1 MEEYNMCD
9 SVQQKLYAAC
19 PAENSMFSGYALSN
33 NPNPQHL
40 ERSSAHYYYFPFGL
54 LEMGCLVHYFMLFL
68 SASLSTHGNWG
79 WLRASK
85 SPEWGGPVWEEEG
98 QKQRRA
104 SRKGRLSFSSE
115 TCALLAK
122 STFCESGAVNSIDHW
137 LSMRGLMGI
146 QTSAWTLTGNFWL
159 PFCFYWL
166 KDAVVLYRFFVC
178 IAKQLFANFKV
189 FVHDHWHSHVDMI
202 FSLLCVIMW

>member
-1 MEEYNMCD
+1 MKEYNMCD
-9 SVQQKLYAAC
+9 SVQQKLYAD
-19 PAENSMFSGYALSN
+19 PVLVLHPENSMFSGYALSN

-40 ERSSAHYYYFPFGL
+40 ERSSVHYYYFPFGL
-54 LEMGCLVHYFMLFL
+54 SEMGCLVHYFMLSL

-79 WLRASK
+79 WLWASK

-146 QTSAWTLTGNFWL
+146 QTSAWTLTGNLWL
-159 PFCFYWL
+159 PFVVFTVRQKVILKL
-166 KDAVVLYRFFVC
+166 KDAVVLYRIFAC
-178 IAKQLFANFKV
+178 IAKQLLANFKV
-189 FVHDHWHSHVDMI
+189 FVYDH
-202 FSLLCVIMW
+202 